1 MIKITMTNGLAYV
14 LKSFESEFPW
24 PADDDDEDAWQYQLE
39 LFEAVKSALG
49 RIGYS
54 PNYYESILGA
64 LSNIPGVAKVEDL
77 DPPPPDDDNDTDDDD
92 EGLVIY

>member
-39 LFEAVKSALG
+39 LFEAVKKCFGTHRLQ
-49 RIGYS
+49 
-54 PNYYESILGA
+54 P
-64 LSNIPGVAKVEDL
+64 
-77 DPPPPDDDNDTDDDD
+77 
-92 EGLVIY
+92 